1 MHLSFS
7 NVSEKLPNNSMQH
20 PRELSIS
27 GFNYSL
33 PEEKIATHPLAERD
47 ASKLLIY
54 QSGTIRDAQ
63 FKDLPNELESGDI
76 LVFNHTRVVQARLH
90 FLNRNGGRIEVFCLE
105 PAGSV
110 RDIPTAMLQRGSA
123 EWICLVGHAKKW
135 KEGEVLQLP
144 FPENDVSLSVS
155 MIGREGDAFR
165 IQFEWN
171 DPDLCFADVLE
182 RIGNLPLPPYLKREV
197 VPEDKDRYQTVY
209 AKEKGSV
216 AAPTA
221 GLHFSDR
228 VFDALK
234 SRGIETDYLT
244 LHVGAG
250 TFKPVKAATMEG
262 HQMHEEEVIIGL
274 DFIRR
279 LAKCQGRIVA
289 VGTTSLRSLESLY
302 WTALRI
308 FNQPE
313 TLLNIQVKQW
323 EPYEYEMDQ
332 LPDFSSLLFNLIVR
346 MENAGINTLKGHTG
360 LMVAPGYRIQTAK
373 LLVTNFHQPES
384 TLLLLV
390 SAFIGEDWR
399 KVYQHALDNQYR
411 FLSYGDSSLLH
422 RL

>member
-1 MHLSFS
+1 
-7 NVSEKLPNNSMQH
+7 MQH

-27 GFNYSL
+27 GFNYLL
-33 PEEKIATHPLAERD
+33 PEEKIASHPLAERD
-47 ASKLLIY
+47 ASKLLVY
-54 QSGTIRDAQ
+54 QSGVIRDAL
-63 FKDLPNELESGDI
+63 FKNLPNELDAGDL
-76 LVFNHTRVVQARLH
+76 LVFNHTRVVQARLQ
-90 FLNRNGGRIEVFCLE
+90 FFNRNGGRVEVFCLE
-105 PAGSV
+105 PSGTV

-135 KEGEVLQLP
+135 KEGEVLQLL
-144 FPENDVSLSVS
+144 FPDSDVSLSVS
-155 MIGREGDAFR
+155 MKGREGDAFR
-165 IQFEWN
+165 ISFEWS
-171 DPDLCFADVLE
+171 DQDLCFADVLE
-182 RIGNLPLPPYLKREV
+182 KAGNLPLPPYLKREV
-197 VPEDKDRYQTVY
+197 LPTDKERYQTVY
-209 AKEKGSV
+209 AREKGSV

-221 GLHFSDR
+221 GLHFTDQ
-228 VFDALK
+228 VFEDLK
-234 SRGIETDYLT
+234 SQGIETDYLT

-279 LAKCQGRIVA
+279 MAKCQGRIVA

-313 TLLNIQVKQW
+313 TPLNIQVKQW
-323 EPYEYEMDQ
+323 EPYEHEMNQ
-332 LPDFSSLLFNLIVR
+332 LPEFTSLLLNLIDR
-346 MENAGINTLKGHTG
+346 MEEERMDTLKGHTG
-360 LMVAPGYRIQTAK
+360 LMVAPGYRIQTAQK
-373 LLVTNFHQPES
+373 LITNFHQPES

-422 RL
+422 RQ

>member
-1 MHLSFS
+1 MESPK
-7 NVSEKLPNNSMQH
+7 NI
-20 PRELSIS
+20 SIS
-27 GFNYSL
+27 EFTYTL
-33 PEEKIATHPLAERD
+33 PEEKIAVFPLEERD
-47 ASKLLIY
+47 ASKMLVYRDGNITDMQFRDLSSQLEAGDLLI
-54 QSGTIRDAQ
+54 
-63 FKDLPNELESGDI
+63 
-76 LVFNHTRVVQARLH
+76 FNHTRVVQARLQ

-279 LAKCQGRIVA
+279 LAKCKGRIVA

-313 TLLNIQVKQW
+313 TPLNIEVKQW
-323 EPYEYEMDQ
+323 EPYEYEMNQ
-332 LPDFSSLLFNLIVR
+332 LPEFTSFLLNLIVR
-346 MENAGINTLKGHTG
+346 MEEAGIDTLKGHTG
-360 LMVAPGYRIQTAK
+360 LMVAPGYRIQTAQK
-373 LLVTNFHQPES
+373 LITNFHQPES

-422 RL
+422 LL

>member
-1 MHLSFS
+1 
-7 NVSEKLPNNSMQH
+7 
-20 PRELSIS
+20 
-27 GFNYSL
+27 
-33 PEEKIATHPLAERD
+33 
-47 ASKLLIY
+47 
-54 QSGTIRDAQ
+54 
-63 FKDLPNELESGDI
+63 
-76 LVFNHTRVVQARLH
+76 
-90 FLNRNGGRIEVFCLE
+90 
-105 PAGSV
+105 
-110 RDIPTAMLQRGSA
+110 
-123 EWICLVGHAKKW
+123 
-135 KEGEVLQLP
+135 
-144 FPENDVSLSVS
+144 
-155 MIGREGDAFR
+155 
-165 IQFEWN
+165 
-171 DPDLCFADVLE
+171 
-182 RIGNLPLPPYLKREV
+182 
-197 VPEDKDRYQTVY
+197 
-209 AKEKGSV
+209 
-216 AAPTA
+216 
-221 GLHFSDR
+221 
-228 VFDALK
+228 
-234 SRGIETDYLT
+234 
-244 LHVGAG
+244 
-250 TFKPVKAATMEG
+250 
-262 HQMHEEEVIIGL
+262 
-274 DFIRR
+274 

-346 MENAGINTLKGHTG
+346 MEDAGIDTLKGQTS

>member
-1 MHLSFS
+1 
-7 NVSEKLPNNSMQH
+7 MQH

-33 PEEKIATHPLAERD
+33 PEEKIASHPLAERD

-63 FKDLPNELESGDI
+63 FKNLPNELEPGDL

-90 FLNRNGGRIEVFCLE
+90 FLNQNGGRVEVFCLE

-110 RDIPTAMLQRGSA
+110 RDIPSAMLQHGSA

-135 KEGEVLQLP
+135 KDGEVLQLL
-144 FPENDVSLSVS
+144 FPGSDVSLSVS
-155 MIGREGDAFR
+155 MQGREGDAFR
-165 IQFEWN
+165 ISFEWS
-171 DPDLCFADVLE
+171 DQDLCFADVLE
-182 RIGNLPLPPYLKREV
+182 KVGNLPLPPYLKREV
-197 VPEDKDRYQTVY
+197 VPSDKERYQTVY
-209 AKEKGSV
+209 AREKGSV

-221 GLHFSDR
+221 GLHFTDQ
-228 VFDALK
+228 VFEDLK
-234 SRGIETDYLT
+234 SQGIVTDYLT

-250 TFKPVKAATMEG
+250 TFKPMKAATMEG

-279 LAKCQGRIVA
+279 MAKCKGRIVA

-313 TLLNIQVKQW
+313 TSLNIQVKQW
-323 EPYEYEMDQ
+323 EPYEYEMNQ
-332 LPDFSSLLFNLIVR
+332 LPEFTSLLLNLIDR
-346 MENAGINTLKGHTG
+346 MEEARMDTLKGHTG
-360 LMVAPGYRIQTAK
+360 LMVAPGYRIQTAQK
-373 LLVTNFHQPES
+373 LITNFHQPES

-422 RL
+422 RQ